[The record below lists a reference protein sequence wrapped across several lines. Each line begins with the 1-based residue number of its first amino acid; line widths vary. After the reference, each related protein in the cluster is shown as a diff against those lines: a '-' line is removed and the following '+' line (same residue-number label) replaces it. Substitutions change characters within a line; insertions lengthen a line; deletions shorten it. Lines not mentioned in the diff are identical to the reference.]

1 MNFKNCVIKTVTD
14 LYLGAPGEEKINGVP
29 CTVGTVSQKASTIIN
44 YTKNMIFKYSYAG
57 PSEDGGCYIYLMN
70 SSGRYIQPTDD
81 VEDPKWIV
89 KCGSDVPYKFK
100 YINNNIVTRKG
111 YVWNLNGYN
120 DLRTHMPTELKPNVV
135 FKPETDIST
144 PRFNIIDID
153 TDADIKALYAY
164 REDTTRTRNSLMSR
178 LDGKLGDLKTSLND
192 EYEGKLGDFK
202 TSLNNDYEGK
212 FKNFKKEIKDLI
224 PDTPKSTS
232 YGSPWYMKLLFWIAA
247 TLVVLFLMIL
257 LDKNLNLFNGFFNN
271 MFYKSSG
278 GVTGGSDE
286 SIDSYISRI
295 VNE

>member
-29 CTVGTVSQKASTIIN
+29 CTVGTVAQNASTIIN
-44 YTKNMIFKYSYAG
+44 YTRNMIFKYSYAG

-70 SSGRYIQPTDD
+70 SSGKYLHPTDN
-81 VEDPKWIV
+81 VEDPKWII

-100 YINNNIVTRKG
+100 YINNNIVTKKG
-111 YVWNLNGYN
+111 YVWNLNN
-120 DLRTHMPTELKPNVV
+120 SNVLRTHKPKKKSEYMPEK
-135 FKPETDIST
+135 DIST
-144 PRFNIIDID
+144 PRFNIIDINTD
-153 TDADIKALYAY
+153 TDIKTIY
-164 REDTTRTRNSLMSR
+164 ESKENTTKMKNALMSK
-178 LDGKLGDLKTSLND
+178 LDGKLGDFKTTLNN

-202 TSLNNDYEGK
+202 
-212 FKNFKKEIKDLI
+212 KEIKKII
-224 PDTPKSTS
+224 PDVSEIPKSTN

-247 TLVVLFLMIL
+247 VLVVLFLMIL

-271 MFYKSSG
+271 MFYKSSS
-278 GVTGGSDE
+278 VTGGSDE